1 MRPNRGYLALC
12 LTLLIWGSTF
22 AITKVVLREI
32 GPLTLT
38 FVRFAIAFAVLG
50 PLAMRQG
57 FRLRDIFRPTFLL
70 FGLTGT
76 TLFYAFQNLG
86 LNYTSV
92 SSTVLIQS
100 GIPAITAVLAVIFL
114 RERLSVRQ
122 ILGIGLVTVG
132 VILVGLTSDGG
143 VDSSNPVLGNL
154 LILGSALAW
163 AVYTIQGRKL
173 VTAAKAVPAL
183 VMTAASTGSGLIF
196 LLPFAGWE
204 TWASGL
210 PHLSVTGLL
219 GIAYLGLAASGATMF
234 LWNYALHFLP
244 ASVASPYINLIP
256 IIGLVSA
263 FYLGEQPPLAQ
274 ILGGGLA
281 IFGVWLSSASSP
293 DREDIHH
300 EEHKEKEEEKESK
313 VAN

>member
-1 MRPNRGYLALC
+1 MRINRGFLALW

-22 AITKVVLREI
+22 VITKVVLHEI

-50 PLAMRQG
+50 PLAARQG
-57 FRLRDIFRPTFLL
+57 FRLRDVFRPTFLL

-86 LNYTSV
+86 LAYTSV

-100 GIPAITAVLAVIFL
+100 GIPAITAVLAVLFL
-114 RERLSVRQ
+114 KERLGARQ
-122 ILGIGLVTVG
+122 IFGIGLVTLG
-132 VILVGLTSDGG
+132 VVLVGLTSSGPSAGSAD
-143 VDSSNPVLGNL
+143 PVLGNL
-154 LILGSALAW
+154 LILGSAVAW

-173 VTAAKAVPAL
+173 VANLPAL
-183 VMTAASTGSGLIF
+183 VMTAASTGAGLIF

-204 TWASGL
+204 TATAGL
-210 PHLSVTGLL
+210 PRLSPGGLL
-219 GIAYLGLAASGATMF
+219 GIAYLGLVASGLTMF

-263 FYLGEQPPLAQ
+263 FFLGEQPPLAQ

-281 IFGVWLSSASSP
+281 IFGVWLSSASP
-293 DREDIHH
+293 DNEEDNHREHRGT
-300 EEHKEKEEEKESK
+300 EEKEKIKQTSK
-313 VAN
+313 

>member
-1 MRPNRGYLALC
+1 MRINRGYLALW

-22 AITKVVLREI
+22 VITKVVLREI
-32 GPLTLT
+32 SPLTLT

-50 PLAMRQG
+50 PLAARQG

-86 LNYTSV
+86 LAYTSV

-114 RERLSVRQ
+114 KERLGPRQ
-122 ILGIGLVTVG
+122 IFGIGLVTLG
-132 VILVGLTSDGG
+132 VVLVGLTSSGPSA
-143 VDSSNPVLGNL
+143 DSANPVLGNL
-154 LILGSALAW
+154 LIFGSALAW

-173 VTAAKAVPAL
+173 VADLPAL
-183 VMTAASTGSGLIF
+183 VMTAASTGAGLIF
-196 LLPFAGWE
+196 LLPFAAWE
-204 TWASGL
+204 TAGTGL
-210 PHLSVTGLL
+210 PHLSPGGLL
-219 GIAYLGLAASGATMF
+219 GIAYLGLVASGLTMF

-256 IIGLVSA
+256 IIGLA
-263 FYLGEQPPLAQ
+263 GAYLLGEQPPLAQ
-274 ILGGGLA
+274 ILGGALA
-281 IFGVWLSSASSP
+281 LVGVWLSSGSSP
-293 DREDIHH
+293 ERGEINHQDHKVH
-300 EEHKEKEEEKESK
+300 KEEHEG
-313 VAN
+313 VN